1 MLPASQQQGHL
12 LVAVLLGILNL
23 PLAGRPDG
31 FVLRREHPEHGKQ
44 WRASPLKEIEMA
56 LTEQTMN
63 DKIEV
68 VQLAAGYPVVQVRTA
83 TIIMRDGEEISR
95 TFHRHAL
102 MPDADLSGEE
112 AEVVAIASA
121 VFSDE
126 AKAAYAAQEV
136 E

>member
-1 MLPASQQQGHL
+1 
-12 LVAVLLGILNL
+12 
-23 PLAGRPDG
+23 
-31 FVLRREHPEHGKQ
+31 
-44 WRASPLKEIEMA
+44 MA

-68 VQLAAGYPVVQVRTA
+68 VQLAAGYPVIQVRTA

-102 MPDADLSGEE
+102 TPDTDLTNEDAD
-112 AEVVAIASA
+112 VVAIAST
-121 VFSDE
+121 VFTDE
-126 AKAAYAAQEV
+126 AKEAYAARPQEV